1 MINIMYA
8 GNKKVFSQMLVSAVS
23 VANHASDA
31 VNFYILTMDLTNINK
46 LYRAIDESDRL
57 YLENIVKLK
66 NKDNK
71 VIIIDALEAFN
82 SFKFNNVNNMSL
94 YTPYANLRLF
104 SDLLPLPSHIIY
116 LDTDTICNNDI
127 KELYDLDIE
136 NYELLAVR
144 DVYVWGMKNK
154 GKYFNSGVLYLNL
167 DKIRETHYFEK
178 ARKLCNERK
187 MVFLD
192 QDALNYTYTNIKL
205 IDRKFNTI
213 HKKFFAK
220 YTDNVI
226 HHCCDVRKFFLLKFK
241 TNDIHKFK
249 FFFKCYRPL
258 FDECEK
264 YINEYKLKSEN
275 K

>member
-8 GNKKVFSQMLVSAVS
+8 GNKKVFTQLLVSAVS
-23 VANHASDA
+23 VANHASEA
-31 VNFYILTMDLTNINK
+31 VTFYILTMDLRNINN
-46 LYRAIDESDRL
+46 LYVAIDEEDRI
-57 YLENIVKLK
+57 YLENILKKK

-71 VIIIDALEAFN
+71 VVIVDCLEAFN
-82 SFKFNNVNNMSL
+82 SFKFNDVNDMSL

-116 LDTDTICNNDI
+116 LDTDTICNSDI

-144 DVYVWGMKNK
+144 DVYFWGMKNK

-167 DKIRETHYFEK
+167 DKIKETHYFEK
-178 ARKLCNERK
+178 ARLLCNEKK

-213 HKKFFAK
+213 HKKWTQK

-226 HHCCDVRKFFLLKFK
+226 HHCCDVRKFFLIKFK
-241 TNDIHKFK
+241 TNNINQFK

-258 FDECEK
+258 FEECEV
-264 YINEYKLKSEN
+264 YINEYNSKH
-275 K
+275 